1 MMADL
6 LKLTGESSLPHSPT
20 ASDTAD
26 WYRLGDAVEKHGRHM
41 KRQAVAAEYISGRN
55 MSEWYRLV
63 NLKEQVAKDLLT
75 ECRAVGLI
83 AEKGRTC
90 TTMPDEALS
99 QALPTARAAREY
111 AKAEPEVREVIKE
124 IIKED
129 PNAEI
134 KAAEI
139 KKLREQV
146 AALNDQAQMLAYEA
160 NEGRVAAN
168 QRDKLREQLE
178 ALTQDTST
186 KDLEEAR
193 QELDSLYTSI
203 LTVSRN
209 INKLSTKVFTH
220 NDPQFINK
228 VQQALTSVVQD
239 FSDRAAQ
246 VVLDPSDSIPCD
258 SSGAA
263 GSEVRV
269 LDITYVH

>member
-41 KRQAVAAEYISGRN
+41 KRQAGAAEYISGRN
-55 MSEWYRLV
+55 MAEWSREVGASEGVIR
-63 NLKEQVAKDLLT
+63 DLLT
-75 ECRAVGLI
+75 ECRTVGLI
-83 AEKGRTC
+83 DEKPRTC
-90 TTMPDEALS
+90 TRVPDEALS

-139 KKLREQV
+139 KKLRDQV

-178 ALTQDTST
+178 SLTQDTST

-193 QELDSLYTSI
+193 QELDALYTSI

-220 NDPQFINK
+220 NDPHFINK

-246 VVLDPSDSIPCD
+246 VILDPSDSIPCD

-263 GSEVRV
+263 GGEVRV

>member
-41 KRQAVAAEYISGRN
+41 KRQAVAAEYNSGRDN
-55 MSEWYRLV
+55 MAAWYREI
-63 NLKEQVAKDLLT
+63 NLPESQGRELLNEARQVDMIGSAADGS
-75 ECRAVGLI
+75 V
-83 AEKGRTC
+83 
-90 TTMPDEALS
+90 S
-99 QALPTARAAREY
+99 QALPTKRAAREY

>member
-55 MSEWYRLV
+55 MEAWYREVGLPAETGRQLV
-63 NLKEQVAKDLLT
+63 K
-75 ECRAVGLI
+75 ECRQVELI
-83 AEKGRTC
+83 GAIA
-90 TTMPDEALS
+90 PSPVS
-99 QALPTARAAREY
+99 QALPSRDAAREY

-139 KKLREQV
+139 KKLRDQV
-146 AALNDQAQMLAYEA
+146 AALNEQAQMLAYEA

-178 ALTQDTST
+178 SLTQDTST

-193 QELDSLYTSI
+193 QELDALYTSI

-220 NDPQFINK
+220 NDPHFINK

-239 FSDRAAQ
+239 FSNRAAQ
-246 VVLDPSDSIPCD
+246 VILDPSDSIPCD

-263 GSEVRV
+263 GGEVRV